1 MFKIAKVTNTVVAKK
16 SWRGYH
22 SFYHANPAI
31 IDVDSTESKLFDGA
45 LAYVP
50 TMGFSKKA
58 LEQSSKDMNLL
69 PNVGALTSNSG
80 DPVHE
85 LVLYHLKK
93 SRMALIPLREQLKE
107 LPNESDRLKHLV
119 KQRLMMNEPIVKHLP
134 KAISY
139 LTFPGNVTKSMEELH
154 NLSDDISFYAG
165 DRSNDF
171 AWYSKRMAISGVYV
185 QSELFMSQDKSPG
198 FQNTLKFVDD
208 RLNEVETAGW
218 VYNCVEEWGIFN
230 AWSALNGF
238 KSIVMRG

>member
-1 MFKIAKVTNTVVAKK
+1 MFKITKGITSKLP
-16 SWRGYH
+16 SSLRLYH

-31 IDVDSTESKLFDGA
+31 IDSNAIENKIFEGA
-45 LAYVP
+45 MKYVP
-50 TMGFSKKA
+50 SMGFSKRA
-58 LEQSSKDMNLL
+58 LEQASIDMGVLA
-69 PNVGALTSNSG
+69 NVGALASNG
-80 DPVHE
+80 ADPVHE

-93 SRMALIPLREQLKE
+93 SRMGLIPLRENLAG
-107 LPNESDRLKHLV
+107 LGTESARIKYLV
-119 KQRLMMNEPIVKHLP
+119 KQRLMMNEPIVNQLP

-154 NLSDDISFYAG
+154 NLSDDISFYCG

-185 QSELFMSQDKSPG
+185 QSELFMSQDKSNG

-218 VYNCVEEWGIFN
+218 VYNCVEEWAIFN